1 MLKAYIPAAT
11 DSESFHEFEDKH
23 SPSRL
28 GNKNRKIRELQDEN
42 RALKEQLQRM
52 MASLSTQESATSDD
66 QEDLAGTDASL
77 LDRKRRMQK
86 KTPLRGRRDLRR
98 RPVTRV
104 PFDLA
109 VGDAE
114 TAVNGGAADIID
126 AAAAAD
132 DESLRRHASRRQ
144 PLVLQVNDGV
154 AAGVVSILSEPP
166 AAAAA
171 ACPEEDEVARLKLR
185 VWEELQKGRDE
196 YAPPIELHSAPR
208 SIPDHLLELIPKHRT
223 AFNFVD
229 LGVVVDKYLLWKR
242 KLPRAEPFYAIK
254 SNPDPEIANT
264 LFVLGA
270 GFDCASRGEIK
281 QVLEMGCPPE
291 KIIFANPCKHPDHLT
306 YAKDHGVE
314 MMTFDNMQELDK
326 IQTYYPEAKLV
337 LRILPDDSFSLMPFG
352 IKFGATFE
360 DAVKLVERCKEMQM
374 NLIGVSFHVG
384 SGCFSSVG
392 WVEALKL
399 ARRVFDEAARLGFD
413 LDFLDL
419 GGGWPGHENGALKF
433 ANIGDDISPIIDQ
446 LFPAHVRVIG
456 EPGRFFCA
464 ECTSLA
470 VTVVSKRERIIA
482 GAVGQEPERE
492 MQYYI
497 NDGVYGSFNCIM
509 FDHAHPEPAFLVS
522 NVNDR
527 PLQQACIF
535 GPTCDS
541 MDCVV
546 KKIMLPE
553 HHVGEWMYFPY
564 NGSYTGAAASEFN
577 GFPKPKNHYVLR
589 VSSTN

>member
-1 MLKAYIPAAT
+1 MGILVASPVGAT
-11 DSESFHEFEDKH
+11 PQQFFLTSKLLTILTRLCRNN
-23 SPSRL
+23 SRT
-28 GNKNRKIRELQDEN
+28 IRDLQDEN
-42 RALKEQLQRM
+42 RQLKDQLARL
-52 MASLSTQESATSDD
+52 MASLSVQ
-66 QEDLAGTDASL
+66 
-77 LDRKRRMQK
+77 
-86 KTPLRGRRDLRR
+86 KTPLDRRDLRA
-98 RPVTRV
+98 RPITRV
-104 PFDLA
+104 PLD
-109 VGDAE
+109 V
-114 TAVNGGAADIID
+114 AVNGEADEID
-126 AAAAAD
+126 AASAAD
-132 DESLRRHASRRQ
+132 DENMRRHASRRQ
-144 PLVLQVNDGV
+144 PLNYE
-154 AAGVVSILSEPP
+154 AAGAGSVFSEPP
-166 AAAAA
+166 AAAA

-185 VWEELQKGRDE
+185 VWEEMQKDRDE
-196 YAPPIELHSAPR
+196 FSTPIELHSAPR
-208 SIPDHLLELIPKHRT
+208 SIADHLLELIPQNRT

-270 GFDCASRGEIK
+270 GFDCASRGEIQ
-281 QVLEMGCPPE
+281 QVLEMGCAPE
-291 KIIFANPCKHPDHLT
+291 KIIFANPCKHPDHLV
-306 YAKDHGVE
+306 YAKDVGVE
-314 MMTFDNMQELDK
+314 MMTFDNTQELDK
-326 IQTYYPEAKLV
+326 IQQYYPEAKLV

-360 DAVKLVERCKEMQM
+360 DAVKLIEKCKEMSM

-399 ARRVFDEAARLGFD
+399 ARRVFDEASRVGFE

-433 ANIGDDISPIIDQ
+433 ANIGDDITPIIDQ
-446 LFPAHVRVIG
+446 LFPPHVRVIG

-464 ECTSLA
+464 ECTNLA

-509 FDHAHPEPAFLVS
+509 FDHAHPEPAYLVA
-522 NVNDR
+522 NVADR
-527 PLQQACIF
+527 PVQQSCIF

-553 HHVGEWMYFPY
+553 HQVGEWMYFPC

-577 GFPKPKNHYVLR
+577 GFPKPKNIYVMR
-589 VSSTN
+589 VSAAN